1 MKNNLKLKKYYF
13 LALLISLL
21 LSLTFVFLISLETQK
36 ITRNYNLALASI
48 INKVKEKYPNISDN
62 ELINILNSSN
72 YNEEFSKKY
81 SIDITKESII
91 LQNNSLPKKFN
102 YLNFTFIFISLL
114 IIISLF
120 RLYFRKRTKE
130 LDEIT
135 NYLQELNNQNYT
147 LKLESMSE
155 DELSKLRNEIY
166 KTTIMLKENAL
177 NSKKDK
183 LELKKSLE
191 DISHQLK
198 TPLTSIMIMVD
209 NLIDQPSLSKV
220 KKMEYLRNIKREITN
235 MKFLIINLLKLS
247 KLEVNMI
254 NFQRKNYNPH
264 LLVNESIKNVL
275 ALCDL
280 KNTKIKVLGKCQNK
294 ILCDKQWQI
303 EALTNILKNAI
314 EHSQNNHQVLVK
326 LEENNL
332 YTEIKIINYGKTLSK
347 EEKQHLF
354 TRFYHHN
361 SSLKESMGIGLSL
374 AKAIILKDNGKIAV
388 ESLKNETTFIIR
400 YFY

>member
-21 LSLTFVFLISLETQK
+21 LSLTLVFLISLETQK

-209 NLIDQPSLSKV
+209 NLIDQPSLSQA

-294 ILCDKQWQI
+294 ILCDKQWQV

>member
-21 LSLTFVFLISLETQK
+21 LSLTLVFLISLETQK

-81 SIDITKESII
+81 SIDINKESII

>member
-21 LSLTFVFLISLETQK
+21 LSLTLVFLISLETQK

-81 SIDITKESII
+81 SIDINKESII

-114 IIISLF
+114 IIIYLF
-120 RLYFRKRTKE
+120 RLYFQKRTKE

>member
-1 MKNNLKLKKYYF
+1 MSF
-13 LALLISLL
+13 F
-21 LSLTFVFLISLETQK
+21 LSLTLVFLIFLENQK
-36 ITRNYNLALASI
+36 INKNYNLAFVSI

-62 ELINILNSSN
+62 EIIGILNSSN
-72 YNEEFSKKY
+72 YNDEFIKKY
-81 SIDITKESII
+81 SIDVTNESII
-91 LQNNSLPKKFN
+91 LQNNFLTKYFN

-114 IIISLF
+114 IIIYLF
-120 RLYFRKRTKE
+120 RLYYQKRAKE

-135 NYLQELNNQNYT
+135 YYLQELNNQNYT

-209 NLIDQPSLSKV
+209 NLLDQPSLTEA
-220 KKMEYLRNIKREITN
+220 KKIEYLRSIKREITN

-254 NFQRKNYNPH
+254 TFQRKNYSPH

-280 KNTKIKVLGKCQNK
+280 KSIKIKVFGKCQNK
-294 ILCDKQWQI
+294 IFCDKQWQV
-303 EALTNILKNAI
+303 EALTNILKNAV
-314 EHSQNNHQVLVK
+314 EHSLNNHQVLVK

-332 YTEIKIINYGKTLSK
+332 YTEIRIINYGKILSK

-354 TRFYHHN
+354 TRFYHYD

-374 AKAIILKDNGKIAV
+374 AKAIILKDNGKIEV
-388 ESLKNETTFIIR
+388 HSLKNETTFIIR

>member
-21 LSLTFVFLISLETQK
+21 LSLTLVFLISLETQK

-81 SIDITKESII
+81 SIDINKESII

-374 AKAIILKDNGKIAV
+374 AKTIIEKDNGKIAV

>member
-21 LSLTFVFLISLETQK
+21 LSLTLVFLISLETQK
-36 ITRNYNLALASI
+36 ITQNYNLALASI

-81 SIDITKESII
+81 SIDINKESII

-209 NLIDQPSLSKV
+209 NLIDQPSLSQA